1 MRGTGRGIRA
11 WLQGDAASVI
21 IGRLVSLFASRLLAT
36 LVALW
41 VITIAGWS
49 VIADSPPD
57 STWVAL
63 KPLPHQGRAPIF
75 ALAVD
80 PSDNQ
85 LLLAGNSAGSL
96 LRSANGG
103 TGWTTVH
110 TGTSALTTIGFNPY
124 IAHVAL
130 AGTRGG
136 GALASKDGGVSW
148 SVAAGLEGRSVRVF
162 AFALNLVAAGTDRGV
177 YLSQDGF
184 TWTPSGLS
192 NQSINAL
199 AVEAIHAP
207 VRLVAGSDAQA
218 ATAGLVL
225 YESIDAGTTWTLLNP
240 PISGTI
246 TVRIACGPLPP
257 TGNVRPLLVGTNT
270 GLFESPDNGGSFTP
284 LSGPGL
290 LPSTDFTQLAF
301 ITDHWDRFYAASDG
315 GGSGSGGLWR
325 TTDAGQDFTSL
336 QPPQASVSALAV
348 SNDENPTLYVAT
360 FRPSDHVASLWIYHD
375 TGGPPQ
381 GPPSPQSSVSSGR
394 RGSGSQPSKLSEIL
408 SSPQLPYLAL
418 GLGALAVVFTAV
430 VAHLRGR
437 QR

>member
-1 MRGTGRGIRA
+1 VRGTGRGIRA

-148 SVAAGLEGRSVRVF
+148 SAAAGLEGRSVRVF